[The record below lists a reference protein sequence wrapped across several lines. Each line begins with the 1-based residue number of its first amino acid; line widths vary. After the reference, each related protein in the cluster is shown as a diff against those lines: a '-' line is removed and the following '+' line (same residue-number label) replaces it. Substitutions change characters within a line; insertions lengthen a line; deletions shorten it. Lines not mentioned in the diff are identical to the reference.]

1 MANISTVRGTFV
13 FDFSNVT
20 QGELEYNSWLK
31 KVKEALGDRPYPTNL
46 DLYRDLYN
54 QDKKNAKVPFTADG
68 AWTYQSNINEM
79 LSKQDSFYE
88 LLKDMVGLSI
98 TINYLDYEQSDGFIS
113 NGDAVISNNNGEIT
127 FTIETET
134 DEFNKE
140 NFLNYGCGDIYTWC
154 ELTGE
159 APDDFE

>member
-1 MANISTVRGTFV
+1 MNA
-13 FDFSNVT
+13 
-20 QGELEYNSWLK
+20 
-31 KVKEALGDRPYPTNL
+31 PYPTNL

-54 QDKKNAKVPFTADG
+54 QDKKNAKVPFIADG

-88 LLKDMVGLSI
+88 LIKDVTGLSI

-113 NGDAVISNNNGEIT
+113 NGNAVISNNNGEIT